1 LGLILF
7 REAFNL
13 RRILNEAR
21 FNLVELRAGKGGD
34 GAAFGRFFRAWAFLR
49 GAVGR
54 WRGEREKGREK
65 GLKGAKAGRRGKKEG
80 ERSGKAGVWACFGA
94 IFGAR
99 GGFDGVQLHDAQGWA
114 FKWCINSV

>member
-1 LGLILF
+1 MGLILF

-13 RRILNEAR
+13 GRILNEAR

-34 GAAFGRFFRAWAFLR
+34 GAAFGRFFRVWAFLR

-65 GLKGAKAGRRGKKEG
+65 GLKGAKTGAEERKEG
-80 ERSGKAGVWACFGA
+80 ERCGKAGVWACFGA
-94 IFGAR
+94 IFGACR
-99 GGFDGVQLHDAQGWA
+99 SFDGVQLHDAQGWA
-114 FKWCINSV
+114 FKWCINGV